1 METYL
6 VMIVVIAMVWII
18 GTAILIDENK
28 RLKMEKRLWK
38 ERYYAAAQI
47 NALLS
52 FVKDKYEV
60 KASDVMA
67 ILGYRKDEE

>member
-1 METYL
+1 MELCL
-6 VMIVVIAMVWII
+6 VLFIVITMVWIM

-47 NALLS
+47 NM
-52 FVKDKYEV
+52 KK
-60 KASDVMA
+60 
-67 ILGYRKDEE
+67 

>member
-38 ERYYAAAQI
+38 ERYYAAVEI
-47 NALLS
+47 NL
-52 FVKDKYEV
+52 KQKENPMD
-60 KASDVMA
+60 
-67 ILGYRKDEE
+67 

>member
-47 NALLS
+47 NM
-52 FVKDKYEV
+52 KK
-60 KASDVMA
+60 
-67 ILGYRKDEE
+67 